1 MVGALLYLWLSSK
14 LRRRRYHC
22 CHGSLVQ
29 THTHKIYYS
38 LIMSNDVKR
47 KAEKLQGRAYLV
59 QDVFY
64 LLVRYKLG
72 FSEGFLIRNLII
84 YLVDNKT
91 NGTVLSIHKYED
103 NFFFSFRLCKYLNS
117 QKEEIKL
124 KNSVL
129 RKCRFQNS

>member
-1 MVGALLYLWLSSK
+1 
-14 LRRRRYHC
+14 
-22 CHGSLVQ
+22 
-29 THTHKIYYS
+29 
-38 LIMSNDVKR
+38 MSNDVKR

-84 YLVDNKT
+84 YLVDKT

-103 NFFFSFRLCKYLNS
+103 NFFRSDYVS
-117 QKEEIKL
+117 IWI
-124 KNSVL
+124 L
-129 RKCRFQNS
+129 RKKK